1 MIKSKARLF
10 AAPLSIVGV
19 LLVCLS
25 FYSCKKNGQKGGDLV
40 AEYAVTTLSS
50 SNVEL
55 KSSYP
60 AVIKGKQD
68 IEIRPQVSGTITR
81 LCVDEGS
88 MVRKGQTLFL
98 IDAVQYEEA
107 VNVARATVN
116 VAKANVTT
124 AQLTAENKRELAKS
138 NVIGSYDLQ
147 IAENSLLSSKAQLA
161 QAKAQLVSAQKSL
174 SYTRVISPS
183 NGVVGSIPFRVGS
196 LVSSSTTTPLTTVS
210 DISEMYAYF
219 SMTER
224 QLLSLTANGDSPK
237 EILKKMPAIQFKMIN
252 GSIYNET
259 GKVETMSGVI
269 DQNTGSVSLRAK
281 FPNKRQLLRSGS
293 TGSVLI
299 PYTMNNGIVIP
310 QKATYEIQ
318 DKKFVYVVDSKST
331 VKSAPIEIS
340 PLDDG
345 QNYVVT
351 SGLKVGDKIV
361 VEGIASLKDG
371 MQIKQITP
379 EQAAA
384 AAAKNATSKQPA
396 IKASK

>member
-10 AAPLSIVGV
+10 VAPLSIVGV

-25 FYSCKKNGQKGGDLV
+25 FYSCKKNGQKGGDMV

-88 MVRKGQTLFL
+88 VVHKGQILFL

-116 VAKANVTT
+116 VAKANVIT

-183 NGVVGSIPFRVGS
+183 NGVVGRIPFRVGS
-196 LVSSSTTTPLTTVS
+196 LVSSNTTTPLTTVS

-224 QLLSLTANGDSPK
+224 QLLSLTVNGDSPK
-237 EILKKMPAIQFKMIN
+237 EILKKMPVIQFKMIN

-299 PYTMNNGIVIP
+299 PYTMHNGIVIP

-318 DKKFVYVVDSKST
+318 DKKFVYVVDRKST
-331 VKSAPIEIS
+331 VKSTPIEIS

-345 QNYVVT
+345 QNYVVI

-384 AAAKNATSKQPA
+384 AKNATSKQPA